1 MGFVFTIAA
10 FVLVLTFLVL
20 VHELGHYWTARA
32 LGIRVMEL
40 GIGFPP
46 RIRAFRRNGIEY
58 SINAIPVGG
67 FVRLDGESDPRV
79 PDGYAGKPVWV
90 RAAVL
95 VAGSGM
101 NLLLAWIIFGG
112 IASLP
117 YERLSESDIVIQQ
130 VVVGSPAEQA
140 GLQEGDIIEAVNG
153 VNVVTLRELSTK
165 ISRSM
170 DGVALRIRRGAIPIA
185 AYLTP
190 RANPPPGEGPM
201 GVSVQLT
208 NPVFE
213 NQRLPIWQA
222 PLNGLLLMGNVIG
235 QSASELGRWIG
246 GDSGIGIAGPVGI
259 AQGTGEAARSGVLPL
274 MAIVGLLS
282 LNLGILNLLP
292 IPALDGGRLPFLL
305 LELLR
310 RGKRLPPER
319 ENLIHLVGFVFLL
332 SVILIVTV
340 GVDLPRLLRGDS
352 ILP

>member
-1 MGFVFTIAA
+1 MSIVFTIVA
-10 FVLVLTFLVL
+10 FVLVLTFLIL
-20 VHELGHYWTARA
+20 IHELGHYWTARA

-46 RIRAFRRNGIEY
+46 RIRAFRRNGIDY

-67 FVRLDGESDPRV
+67 FVRLDGESDPDV

-90 RAAVL
+90 RVAVL

-101 NLLLAWIIFGG
+101 NLVLAWIIFGG

-117 YERLSESDIVIQQ
+117 YERLSDGDIVIQQ
-130 VVVGSPAEQA
+130 VAVGSPAEQA

-153 VNVVTLRELSTK
+153 VNVLALRELSTQ
-165 ISRSM
+165 IYRSM
-170 DGVALRIRRGAIPIA
+170 DGAALRIRRGAIPVA

-201 GVSVQLT
+201 GVSVRLE

-213 NQRLPIWQA
+213 DRRLPIWQA
-222 PLNGLLLMGNVIG
+222 PLNGLLLMGNIIG
-235 QSASELGRWIG
+235 RSASELGRWIG
-246 GDSGIGIAGPVGI
+246 GESGIGIAGPVGI
-259 AQGTGEAARSGVLPL
+259 AQGTGEAARNGILPL

-310 RGKRLPPER
+310 RGKRLRPER
-319 ENLIHLVGFVFLL
+319 ENLIHMVGFVFLL

-352 ILP
+352 LLP